1 MIYTTKPYDHQKEA
15 LELAYPNVAFAL
27 FMEMGTGKSK
37 IIVDEIVNLIEEDK
51 INCAIVVAPNNVHI
65 NWKSEFIKHGP
76 PDYDKWA
83 IQIWRSGQSAEK
95 REKETKDIIASGKCL
110 IFLINIEAL
119 SAASGTEYLR
129 RILAARRKSYM
140 VIDESHKIKTPGA
153 ARTKNVIAL
162 GAFAYIRRIATGTE
176 AEEGIENL
184 YSQFKFLHNEILG
197 HRTFASFR
205 SMYCKMGGYEF
216 REIIGYQNKDILANR
231 IAPYVYQKRKKDCLD
246 LPDKVYVTHEIDM
259 TKEQERIY
267 NQLEEE
273 LLLVLE
279 NGELVDATEAM
290 TRIMRLQQVLC
301 GHINSSNN
309 PNASEF
315 IPSNRADLASE
326 IVQEDS
332 GKTLIFCRFIK
343 DVELVVTNL
352 AKNNIGSIGLSSMV
366 NIRNRMSEIDRW
378 RQEDHLKALVM
389 TTATGG
395 VGLTLNEANNV
406 IFYSNSWSGTDRKQA
421 EDRCHRI
428 GQTEK
433 VTYHD
438 IIVRKSI
445 DHKLLR
451 ALRSKDQQSIEFRNL
466 IDIVRFLKEDI

>member
-1 MIYTTKPYDHQKEA
+1 
-15 LELAYPNVAFAL
+15 
-27 FMEMGTGKSK
+27 
-37 IIVDEIVNLIEEDK
+37 
-51 INCAIVVAPNNVHI
+51 
-65 NWKSEFIKHGP
+65 
-76 PDYDKWA
+76 
-83 IQIWRSGQSAEK
+83 
-95 REKETKDIIASGKCL
+95 
-110 IFLINIEAL
+110 
-119 SAASGTEYLR
+119 
-129 RILAARRKSYM
+129 
-140 VIDESHKIKTPGA
+140 
-153 ARTKNVIAL
+153 
-162 GAFAYIRRIATGTE
+162 
-176 AEEGIENL
+176 
-184 YSQFKFLHNEILG
+184 
-197 HRTFASFR
+197 
-205 SMYCKMGGYEF
+205 MGGYEF